1 MVANCANTLSAHQ
14 PTGKNL
20 TMCESHRGAFLA
32 PAVTPPSRPKRLQ
45 LRFLLLAS
53 CSCLVLAIAATSA
66 SAQPTN
72 AATQSSA
79 PKVSEGVLTGTV
91 RNQTDGTPI
100 TGATVQ
106 ISGPK
111 EVAVTTGGDGTFK
124 FPALPPGAYKLT
136 VKFGGQR
143 IERDIAV
150 ESGKPATADIRIAV
164 AGPASA
170 VSAAEEVTIL
180 GQRAQIDL
188 ARQAQEQAPNLIN
201 IQPLEEIQKLP
212 DVSLAE
218 AVRRV
223 PGVSAETDEGES
235 RYINIRGCDAEL
247 NSTTYDGV
255 QLLPTNN
262 ASPTAAYRAMALDSL
277 PIGFIGS
284 VKVTKSNTPDMD
296 PEALCGTI
304 DITSRTA
311 PQGSKPFIF
320 GDFGSG
326 WEPSRNTPVDN
337 FSITGGG
344 TKGPLS
350 AVITVSEHENWRGI
364 DDVEP
369 AYFNKAS
376 EPYYSISDIQ
386 QRDYELHRVRH
397 GESVDLG
404 LQPDKDNQ
412 WYLRAFDA
420 GYTEWYQRQ
429 FLEIQPDGNAT
440 VLPNG
445 QIQDTLTGSAGQAPI
460 QKELRE
466 ERETSTE
473 RLVMAG
479 GKHTVLSD
487 ATFDYHA
494 AYVSGDWNKPYDWNS
509 AFQYNNPNTGTP
521 TGTITYGLNGEGHT
535 PLYSITGAPGYLDP
549 HNYTLTGFNNSKAHN
564 YDNMVTLASNLKVPL
579 HWSFWQKYAGLD
591 AEDESVKFGSQ
602 TTFRHKVL
610 SAQPY
615 TYGNLPALSLAQASA
630 GGNETYYGGQYQ
642 NGVDIIP
649 GYLQNLLGYTA
660 PQMPADTISGLQ
672 QFLNAHENIY
682 STYLQYEATFGRLG
696 ILAGTRY
703 EKTYDWGD
711 AYQAGKTAGGNF
723 FAFGVTNRHTYSNFF
738 PSIQGRYE
746 LAPKLLLRAT
756 WSSTIARP
764 GFNQS
769 NPSFTIDLG
778 SGTAAVGNPNLKPA
792 TSNNFDVSLERY
804 LPGGAIMSIDG
815 FDKEI
820 SNYIVPISAGGTVT
834 IVGNCPGC
842 VGGQNLTINT
852 FKNVSSSYARGF
864 EANLWGHFP
873 GLPGIWNGLGAGVN
887 YTYVYSSIETR
898 PGDFTQLPESSK
910 HTANASLFYDRQ
922 GLHLDAAVY
931 YVSRDIFTFGSDAT
945 SDVWNAARLSMDLG
959 ASYQFQDH
967 WVAYAD
973 AKNILDTATT
983 YYLGNEHRPIQRE
996 FYGPTFLAGFR
1007 FNY

>member
-1 MVANCANTLSAHQ
+1 MVTNCANTPSAHL
-14 PTGKNL
+14 PTEKNL
-20 TMCESHRGAFLA
+20 ATYESRRGVFLA
-32 PAVTPPSRPKRLQ
+32 PAVTSLSRPKRLQ

-66 SAQPTN
+66 IAQPTN

-79 PKVSEGVLTGTV
+79 PKVSEGALTGTV
-91 RNQTDGTPI
+91 RNQADGTPLA
-100 TGATVQ
+100 GVTVEV
-106 ISGPK
+106 SGPK
-111 EVAVTTGGDGTFK
+111 EATATTGGDGSFK
-124 FPALPPGAYKLT
+124 FPALPLGAYKLT
-136 VKFGGQR
+136 VKFGGQQ

-150 ESGKPATADIRIAV
+150 EGGKPATTDIRIVA
-164 AGPASA
+164 AGPAPA

-201 IQPLEEIQKLP
+201 IQPLDEIQKLP

-223 PGVSAETDEGES
+223 PGISAETDEGES

-247 NSTTYDGV
+247 NNTTYDGV

-296 PEALCGTI
+296 AEALCGTI

-344 TKGPLS
+344 TKGPFS
-350 AVITVSEHENWRGI
+350 AVVTVSEHENWRGI

-369 AYFNKAS
+369 AYVNAAGT
-376 EPYYSISDIQ
+376 PYYALNEIQ

-404 LQPDKDNQ
+404 LQPDKDDQ

-420 GYTEWYQRQ
+420 GYTEYYQRQ
-429 FLEIQPDGNAT
+429 FLDIKPAGTPT
-440 VLPNG
+440 VLANG
-445 QIQDTLTGSAGQAPI
+445 QFQDTATLFKSF
-460 QKELRE
+460 RD

-494 AYVSGDWNKPYDWNS
+494 AYVSGDWLKPYDYNS
-509 AFQYNNPNTGTP
+509 EFAYNNPAGGGNTS
-521 TGTITYGLNGEGHT
+521 TITYGLNGEGHT

-549 HNYTLTGFNNSKAHN
+549 HNYTLDAFNNSKAHN
-564 YDNMVTLASNLKVPL
+564 YDNMVTLATNLKIPL
-579 HWSFWQKYAGLD
+579 HWDAWKNYAGLD
-591 AEDESVKFGSQ
+591 AEDESVKIGGQS
-602 TTFRHKVL
+602 TFRHKVL

-615 TYGNLPALSLAQASA
+615 TYGNLPTISLAQASA

-649 GYLQNLLGYTA
+649 GYLQNRLGYTTTPTA
-660 PQMPADTISGLQ
+660 GDINSGQ
-672 QFLNAHENIY
+672 QQWLNAHENIY
-682 STYLQYEATFGRLG
+682 ASYLQYEATFGRLG
-696 ILAGTRY
+696 ILTGLRV
-703 EKTYDWGD
+703 EKTYDHSD
-711 AYQAGKTAGGNF
+711 AYQAGKDTAGNY
-723 FAFGVTNRHTYSNFF
+723 FAFGVTARHSYANVF
-738 PSIQGRYE
+738 PSLQARYE
-746 LAPKLLLRAT
+746 LEPKLLLRAT
-756 WSSTIARP
+756 YSSTIARP
-764 GFNQS
+764 GFNQM
-769 NPSFTIDLG
+769 NPSLAVDLG
-778 SGTAAVGNPNLKPA
+778 APSATVGNPNLKPA
-792 TSNNFDVSLERY
+792 TANNFDVGVERY
-804 LPGGAIMSIDG
+804 LPGGGIMSVDG

-820 SNYIVPISAGGTVT
+820 SNYIIPIATGETLTFNGSCA
-834 IVGNCPGC
+834 GC
-842 VGGQNLTINT
+842 VGGAQVPVNT
-852 FKNVSSSYARGF
+852 FKNASSSYARGF
-864 EANLWGHFP
+864 EVNLWGHFP
-873 GLPGIWNGLGAGVN
+873 GLPGILDGLGAGAN
-887 YTYVYSSIETR
+887 YTYVYSSVGSR
-898 PGDFTQLPESSK
+898 PHEHTLLPESSP
-910 HTANASLFYDRQ
+910 HTANASLFYDKH
-922 GLHLDAAVY
+922 GLHLEAAVY
-931 YVSRDIFTFGSDAT
+931 YVSADIFTFGTDAT
-945 SDVWNAARLSMDLG
+945 SDIYNAARLSMDAG
-959 ASYQFQDH
+959 ASYNFMDH
-967 WVAYAD
+967 WTAYFD
-973 AKNILDTATT
+973 AKNLLDTPHMF
-983 YYLGNEHRPIQRE
+983 YEGNPHRPIQRE
-996 FYGPTFLAGFR
+996 FYGQTFLAGFR